1 MNTPDNNPYTDSNP
15 SQAIQPDTDKG
26 SVLSG
31 FFIGW
36 GLMIGCVMLAGFF
49 IAILNEV
56 SNSISNY
63 DNFIFQTLALVTIV
77 LPIIIV
83 VSAMIWLGKKG
94 KSKTVKGIAASVIS
108 LIALALLLVAACFG
122 IFAMNGSGFH

>member
-1 MNTPDNNPYTDSNP
+1 MNTPDNNPYPDTDP
-15 SQAIQPDTDKG
+15 SQAIQSGNDKG

-36 GLMIGCVMLAGFF
+36 GLIIGCFMLAGFF
-49 IAILNEV
+49 VAIFNEV

-63 DNFIFQTLALVTIV
+63 DNFIFQALALVTTV
-77 LPIIIV
+77 LPIIMI
-83 VSAMIWLGKKG
+83 VSAMIWFGKKG
-94 KSKTVKGIAASVIS
+94 KSKTVKGIAAAVIS